1 MKLKRLIMGVLV
13 LLAGQNVLAQNQKSA
28 QAQDQKMNAFIDQL
42 MAKMTVEEKLGQMN
56 LLPGSSATTGELK
69 NSPLLTLIEQGK
81 LGTVLNQKG
90 VEGIR
95 QLQDAARRSRL
106 GIPVLVGMDVIHGYE
121 TIFPIPLGMSCSWD
135 LEAIEQAAR
144 IAAKEATADGICWTY
159 SPMVDI
165 ALDARWGRIA
175 EGNGEDP
182 FLGSRIAEALVKGYQ
197 GNYGPENMMACV
209 KHYALYGGAEA
220 GRDYNTV
227 DMSHIRMYN
236 QFFPPYE
243 AAAKAGAGSV
253 MTSFNIVDYIP
264 ATANKWLIDD
274 VLRKQWGWNGFVVTD
289 YGSIAEI
296 TKHGLGDLQQA
307 SVLALK
313 AGTDMDMCAEGYIK
327 TLEQS
332 LKEGKVTMAEI
343 DQACRRVLEAKYI
356 LGLFDNP
363 YRFLD
368 PRRHEKDIYTL
379 EHRQAARQLAAES
392 FVLLKNERIKKLNNE
407 RVLPLKKQGKI
418 ALIGPMADNRIN
430 MAGTWAPTAANE
442 RYATLKEAME
452 KALAGKATVSYA
464 QGCNFTSDS
473 TLQKDGGFYRQ
484 TPFKDAEL
492 LKREALNIAR
502 DADVIVCAMGESAEM
517 SGECSSRATLEMFD
531 TQRELLEALLALGK
545 PLVVLNFAG
554 RPTVLTWENDNVPAI
569 LQVWFGG
576 SEAGDAI
583 CDVLFGDKVPC
594 GKLTTSMPQ
603 ATGQEPL
610 YYNYLP
616 TGRPVGEDLSTFSK
630 FGSNYF
636 DVRNDPLFPF
646 GFGLSYTT
654 FDYSDIRLNGRKAS
668 VTVTNTGD
676 YDGVEIVQL
685 YIHDVVA
692 SITRPVKELKGFQRI
707 PLKKGESREVTFEIT
722 DDLLKFYNSSLDFV
736 LEPGDFEIM
745 IGPDSSLKHLKKAVL
760 TVE

>member
-1 MKLKRLIMGVLV
+1 MGVLV

-28 QAQDQKMNAFIDQL
+28 QAQDQKMNAFIDRL

-274 VLRKQWGWNGFVVTD
+274 VLRKQWGWDGFVVTD

-307 SVLALK
+307 SVMALK

-327 TLEQS
+327 TLEKS
-332 LKEGKVTMAEI
+332 LKEGRVTMAEI

-368 PRRHEKDIYTL
+368 PKRHEKDIYTL

-430 MAGTWAPTAANE
+430 MAGTWAPTATNE
-442 RYATLKEAME
+442 RYVTLKEAME
-452 KALAGKATVSYA
+452 RALAGKATVSYA

-473 TLQKDGGFYRQ
+473 TIQKDGGFYRA
-484 TPFKDAEL
+484 TPFKDATL
-492 LKREALNIAR
+492 LRREALDIAR

-517 SGECSSRATLEMFD
+517 SGESSSRATLEMFD

-554 RPTVLTWENDNVPAI
+554 RPTVLTWENIHVPAI

-630 FGSNYF
+630 FSSNYF

-668 VTVTNTGD
+668 VTVSNTGD

-707 PLKKGESREVTFEIT
+707 HLKKGESREVTFEIT

-745 IGPDSSLKHLKKAVL
+745 IGPDSSLKHLKKTVL

>member
-1 MKLKRLIMGVLV
+1 M
-13 LLAGQNVLAQNQKSA
+13 LAGMQVV
-28 QAQDQKMNAFIDQL
+28 AQDQKMNAFIDEL

-56 LLPGSSATTGELK
+56 LLPGTSATTGEEK
-69 NSPLLTLIEQGK
+69 NSPLLQLVAEGK

-90 VEGIR
+90 VESIR
-95 QLQDAARRSRL
+95 LLQDAAKKSRL

-121 TIFPIPLGMSCSWD
+121 TIFPIPLAMSCSWD
-135 LEAIEQAAR
+135 LNAIEQAAR

-182 FLGSRIAEALVKGYQ
+182 FLGSRIAEALVRGYQ
-197 GNYGPENMMACV
+197 GDYGPENMMACV
-209 KHYALYGGAEA
+209 KHYGLYGGAEA

-236 QFFPPYE
+236 QYFPPYE
-243 AAAKAGAGSV
+243 AAVKAGAGSV
-253 MTSFNIVDYIP
+253 MTSFNIVDYLP

-274 VLRKQWGWNGFVVTD
+274 VLRKQWKWNGFVVTD
-289 YGSIAEI
+289 YGAIGEI
-296 TKHGLGDLQQA
+296 TQHGLGDLQQA

-327 TLEQS
+327 TLEAS
-332 LKEGKVTMAEI
+332 LKEGKVTMADI
-343 DQACRRVLEAKYI
+343 DQACRRILEAKYK
-356 LGLFDNP
+356 LGLFENP

-368 PRRHEKDIYTL
+368 PKRHKTDIYTP
-379 EHRQAARQLAAES
+379 EHQEAARQLAAES
-392 FVLLKNERIKKLNNE
+392 FVLLKNEQGL
-407 RVLPLKKQGKI
+407 LPLKKQGKI
-418 ALIGPMADNRIN
+418 ALIGPMADNRAN
-430 MAGTWAPTAANE
+430 MTGTWAPTAVNE

-452 KALAGKATVSYA
+452 KVLKGRATLAYA

-473 TLQKDGGFYRQ
+473 TLQKDGGFYRA
-484 TPFKDAEL
+484 TPFRNSEQMKQ
-492 LKREALNIAR
+492 EALTIAKE
-502 DADVIVCAMGESAEM
+502 ADVIVCAMGESAEM
-517 SGECSSRATLEMFD
+517 SGECSSRATLEIFD
-531 TQRELLEALLALGK
+531 VQRELLEALMDLGK

-554 RPTVLTWENDNVPAI
+554 RPTVLTWEQSHVPAI

-583 CDVLFGDKVPC
+583 CDVLFGDKVPS

-610 YYNYLP
+610 YYNHLP
-616 TGRPVGEDLSTFSK
+616 TGRPIPEGQKTFSK
-630 FGSNYF
+630 FSSNYF

-654 FDYSDIRLNGRKAS
+654 FEYSDITLNGRTAS
-668 VTVTNTGD
+668 VIVKNTGN
-676 YDGVEIVQL
+676 YDADEIVQL
-685 YIHDVVA
+685 YIHDLVA
-692 SITRPVKELKGFQRI
+692 SITRPVKELKGFERI
-707 PLKKGESREVTFEIT
+707 HLKKGESKEVKFEIT
-722 DDLLKFYNSSLDFV
+722 DDLLSFYNYNLDYV

-745 IGPDSSLKHLKKAVL
+745 IGPDSSLEHLKKTIL
-760 TVE
+760 TIR

>member
-1 MKLKRLIMGVLV
+1 MVVLV
-13 LLAGQNVLAQNQKSA
+13 VVAGLNGA
-28 QAQDQKMNAFIDQL
+28 AQDQKMNAFIDQL
-42 MAKMTVEEKLGQMN
+42 MEKMTVEEKLGQMN
-56 LLPGSSATTGELK
+56 LMPGTSATTGELK
-69 NSPLLTLIEQGK
+69 DSPLLELVAKGK
-81 LGTVLNQKG
+81 LGTVLNQTG
-90 VEGIR
+90 VESIR
-95 QLQDAARRSRL
+95 QLQDAARKSRL

-121 TIFPIPLGMSCSWD
+121 TIFPIPLAMSCSWD
-135 LEAIEQAAR
+135 LTAIEQAAR

-197 GNYGPENMMACV
+197 GDYGPENMMACV

-227 DMSHIRMYN
+227 DMSHVRMYN
-236 QFFPPYE
+236 QYFPPYE

-274 VLRKQWGWNGFVVTD
+274 VLRRQWGWNGFVVTD
-289 YGSIAEI
+289 YGAIGEI
-296 TKHGLGDLQQA
+296 IKHGLGDLSQA
-307 SVLALK
+307 SALALK
-313 AGTDMDMCAEGYIK
+313 AGTDMDMCSEGFIQ

-343 DQACRRVLEAKYI
+343 DQACRRVLEAKYK
-356 LGLFDNP
+356 LGLFENP

-368 PRRHEKDIYTL
+368 SKRHKTDIYTP
-379 EHRQAARQLAAES
+379 EHRQAARNLAAES
-392 FVLLKNERIKKLNNE
+392 FVLLKNEGRL
-407 RVLPLKKQGKI
+407 LPLKKQGKI

-430 MAGTWAPTAANE
+430 MAGTWAPTAANDK
-442 RYATLKEAME
+442 YATLKEAME
-452 KALAGKATVSYA
+452 KAVKGRATLTYA

-473 TLQKDGGFYRQ
+473 TLQKDGGFYRA
-484 TPFKDAEL
+484 TPFRDSEQMR
-492 LKREALNIAR
+492 REAIQIAKE
-502 DADVIVCAMGESAEM
+502 ADVIVCAMGESAEM
-517 SGECSSRATLEMFD
+517 SGECSSRATLEIFD
-531 TQRELLEALLALGK
+531 NQKALFEDLLELGK

-554 RPTVLTWENDNVPAI
+554 RPTVLTWENSHVPAI

-583 CDVLFGDKVPC
+583 CDVLFGDKVPS
-594 GKLTTSMPQ
+594 GKLTVSMPQ

-610 YYNYLP
+610 YYNHLP
-616 TGRPVGEDLSTFSK
+616 TGRPVPEGAKSFSK
-630 FGSNYF
+630 FSSNYF

-654 FDYSDIRLNGRKAS
+654 FEYSDISLNGRTAS

-676 YDGVEIVQL
+676 YDADEIVQL
-685 YIHDVVA
+685 YIHDMVA
-692 SITRPVKELKGFQRI
+692 SITRPVRELKGFERI
-707 PLKKGESREVTFEIT
+707 YLKKGESKVVTFEIK
-722 DDLLKFYNSSLDFV
+722 DELLKFYNANLDYV

-745 IGPDSSLKHLKKAVL
+745 IGPDSSLEHLKKTVL
-760 TVE
+760 TVH

>member
-1 MKLKRLIMGVLV
+1 MKLKRLIIGVLV
-13 LLAGQNVLAQNQKSA
+13 LLAGQNVL
-28 QAQDQKMNAFIDQL
+28 AQDQKMNAFIDQL
-42 MAKMTVEEKLGQMN
+42 MAKMTVGEKLGQMN
-56 LLPGSSATTGELK
+56 LLPGTSATTGELK

-95 QLQDAARRSRL
+95 QLQDAAKRSRL

-175 EGNGEDP
+175 EGSGEDP

-227 DMSHIRMYN
+227 DMSHVRMYN

-289 YGSIAEI
+289 YGSIGEI

-307 SVLALK
+307 SVMALK

-332 LKEGKVTMAEI
+332 LKEGKVAMAEI

-368 PRRHEKDIYTL
+368 PKRHEKDIYTL
-379 EHRQAARQLAAES
+379 EHRQAARRLAAES
-392 FVLLKNERIKKLNNE
+392 FVLLKNDKIQELNNE
-407 RVLPLKKQGKI
+407 RVLPLKKQGRI

-430 MAGTWAPTAANE
+430 MAGTWAPTATNE

-452 KALAGKATVSYA
+452 RTLAGKATVCYA
-464 QGCNFTSDS
+464 QGCNFISDS
-473 TLQKDGGFYRQ
+473 TIQKDGGFYRA
-484 TPFKDAEL
+484 TPFKDAKL
-492 LKREALNIAR
+492 LRREALDIAR

-531 TQRELLEALLALGK
+531 TQKELLEALLALGK

-554 RPTVLTWENDNVPAI
+554 RPTVLTWENGHVPAI

-594 GKLTTSMPQ
+594 GKLTASMPQ

-616 TGRPVGEDLSTFSK
+616 TGRPVGEDQSKFSK
-630 FGSNYF
+630 FSSNYF

-654 FDYSDIRLNGRKAS
+654 FDYSDIRLDGRKAS

-685 YIHDVVA
+685 YIHDVLA

-707 PLKKGESREVTFEIT
+707 HLKKGESREVTFEIT

-745 IGPDSSLKHLKKAVL
+745 IGPDSSLKHLKKTVL

>member
-1 MKLKRLIMGVLV
+1 MRMKRVIMVVLV
-13 LLAGQNVLAQNQKSA
+13 VVAGLNGA
-28 QAQDQKMNAFIDQL
+28 AQDQKMNAFIDQL
-42 MAKMTVEEKLGQMN
+42 MEKMTVEEKLGQMN
-56 LLPGSSATTGELK
+56 LMPGTSATTGELK
-69 NSPLLTLIEQGK
+69 DSPLLELVAKGK
-81 LGTVLNQKG
+81 LGTVLNQTG
-90 VEGIR
+90 VESIR
-95 QLQDAARRSRL
+95 QLQDAARKSRL
-106 GIPVLVGMDVIHGYE
+106 GIPVPVGMDVIHGYE
-121 TIFPIPLGMSCSWD
+121 TIFPIPLAMSCSWD
-135 LEAIEQAAR
+135 LTAIEQAAR

-197 GNYGPENMMACV
+197 GDYGPENMMACV

-227 DMSHIRMYN
+227 DMSHVRMYN
-236 QFFPPYE
+236 QYFPPYE

-274 VLRKQWGWNGFVVTD
+274 VLRRQWGWNGFVVTD
-289 YGSIAEI
+289 YGAIGEI
-296 TKHGLGDLQQA
+296 IKHGLGDLSQA
-307 SVLALK
+307 SALALK
-313 AGTDMDMCAEGYIK
+313 AGTDMDMCSEGFIQ

-343 DQACRRVLEAKYI
+343 DQACRRVLEAKYK
-356 LGLFDNP
+356 LGLFENP

-368 PRRHEKDIYTL
+368 SKRHKTDIYTP
-379 EHRQAARQLAAES
+379 EHRQAARNLAAES
-392 FVLLKNERIKKLNNE
+392 FVLLKNEGRL
-407 RVLPLKKQGKI
+407 LPLKKQGKI

-430 MAGTWAPTAANE
+430 MAGTWAPTAANDK
-442 RYATLKEAME
+442 YATLKEAME
-452 KALAGKATVSYA
+452 KAVKGRATLTYA

-473 TLQKDGGFYRQ
+473 TLQKDGGFYRA
-484 TPFKDAEL
+484 TPFRDSEQMR
-492 LKREALNIAR
+492 REAIQIAKE
-502 DADVIVCAMGESAEM
+502 ADVIVCAMGESAEM
-517 SGECSSRATLEMFD
+517 SGECSSRATLEIFD
-531 TQRELLEALLALGK
+531 NQKALFEDLLELGK

-554 RPTVLTWENDNVPAI
+554 RPTVLTWENSHVPAI

-583 CDVLFGDKVPC
+583 CDVLFGDKVPS
-594 GKLTTSMPQ
+594 GKLTVSMPQ

-610 YYNYLP
+610 YYNHLP
-616 TGRPVGEDLSTFSK
+616 TGRPVPEGAKSFSK
-630 FGSNYF
+630 FSSNYF

-654 FDYSDIRLNGRKAS
+654 FEYSDISLNGRTAS

-676 YDGVEIVQL
+676 YDADEIVQL
-685 YIHDVVA
+685 YIHDMVA
-692 SITRPVKELKGFQRI
+692 SITRPVRELKGFERI
-707 PLKKGESREVTFEIT
+707 YLKKGESKVVTFEIK
-722 DDLLKFYNSSLDFV
+722 DELLKFYNANLDYV

-745 IGPDSSLKHLKKAVL
+745 IGPDSSLEHLKKTVL
-760 TVE
+760 TVH

>member
-28 QAQDQKMNAFIDQL
+28 QAQDQKMNAFIDRL

-56 LLPGSSATTGELK
+56 LLPGTSATTGELK
-69 NSPLLTLIEQGK
+69 DSPLLTLIEQGK

-227 DMSHIRMYN
+227 DMSRIRMYN

-274 VLRKQWGWNGFVVTD
+274 VLRKQWGWDGFVVTD

-313 AGTDMDMCAEGYIK
+313 AGTDMDMCAEGFIK

-368 PRRHEKDIYTL
+368 PKRHEKDIYTL

-430 MAGTWAPTAANE
+430 MAGTWAPTATNE
-442 RYATLKEAME
+442 RYVTLKEAME
-452 KALAGKATVSYA
+452 RALAGKATVSYA

-473 TLQKDGGFYRQ
+473 TIQKDGGFYRA
-484 TPFKDAEL
+484 TPFKDATL
-492 LKREALNIAR
+492 LRREALDIAR

-517 SGECSSRATLEMFD
+517 SGESSSRATLEMFD

-707 PLKKGESREVTFEIT
+707 HLKKGESREVTFEIT
-722 DDLLKFYNSSLDFV
+722 DDLLKFYNSSLDYV